1 MLIFAKRLR
10 QKRGMESAAVQKPP
24 PSSPAPSNRSNKSDS
39 PSSRG
44 SGKKKGHS
52 LRKKKSDKERKEEKE
67 VIAADAGGAPAA
79 EGDDGISEEAAKL
92 LAESMSSFRIT
103 PRNEEASAESKSKIM
118 GPPLPD
124 TIRAPAIV
132 LQHSMKAIRTGP
144 PELNKYDYLRPEEM
158 AAVWANGSDDI
169 LRTPLTDRKGGHD
182 ITIENWEQRSKA
194 VAKLMIENEKAEE
207 EAKERVASFRAA
219 LTKRVGG

>member
-1 MLIFAKRLR
+1 MRNDIGKR
-10 QKRGMESAAVQKPP
+10 MPPAAADHP
-24 PSSPAPSNRSNKSDS
+24 PSSPAPSNRSNKSDAS

-52 LRKKKSDKERKEEKE
+52 ARKKKSEKERKEEKE
-67 VIAADAGGAPAA
+67 AISADAGGAPALK
-79 EGDDGISEEAAKL
+79 GDDGISEEAAKL
-92 LAESMSSFRIT
+92 LAESMSSFRVT
-103 PRNEEASAESKSKIM
+103 PRNEEAFAESKSKIM

-158 AAVWANGSDDI
+158 AAVWVNGSDDI